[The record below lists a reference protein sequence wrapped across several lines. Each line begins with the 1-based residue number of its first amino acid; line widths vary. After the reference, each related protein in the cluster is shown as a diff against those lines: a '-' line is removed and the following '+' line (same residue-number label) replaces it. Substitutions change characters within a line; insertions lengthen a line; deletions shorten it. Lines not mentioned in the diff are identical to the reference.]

1 MIILFGILNLINKRK
16 YFEGAPLLYTLE
28 PTILLLFLLLYL
40 RDILNTRKFQ
50 FARFRWS
57 HTEFN
62 GRIISADFGSWAIN
76 ASFVAP
82 SIINA
87 SLQPVFI
94 P

>member
-1 MIILFGILNLINKRK
+1 MNLINKRK

-28 PTILLLFLLLYL
+28 QQPRRERRQCNFEGAPLLYTLEPTILLLLLLLYL

-62 GRIISADFGSWAIN
+62 GQ
-76 ASFVAP
+76 
-82 SIINA
+82 
-87 SLQPVFI
+87 LKFI
-94 P
+94 

>member
-1 MIILFGILNLINKRK
+1 MEYQEMAKYYDLFYKKKNYDKESTFLENLINKRK

-28 PTILLLFLLLYL
+28 PTILLLLLLLYL

-62 GRIISADFGSWAIN
+62 GQ
-76 ASFVAP
+76 
-82 SIINA
+82 
-87 SLQPVFI
+87 LKFI
-94 P
+94 